1 MMWPQTGSVVCSKD
15 CGYLPCTM
23 RQRFL
28 WCSLR
33 STLSASSSLTLRI
46 TCVTRPMKGPIFPL
60 LEPFEVLYNRRHVL
74 PVRSRS
80 SSCPV
85 DSS

>member
-1 MMWPQTGSVVCSKD
+1 MRHGTA
-15 CGYLPCTM
+15 LPLM
-23 RQRFL
+23 RAASGERAQQADAL
-28 WCSLR
+28 TSLH
-33 STLSASSSLTLRI
+33 I
-46 TCVTRPMKGPIFPL
+46 TCVTRPIKGPIFPL
-60 LEPFEVLYNRRHVL
+60 LEAFEVLYSRRHVL